1 MLRKISQN
9 SQEKTSVRE
18 ETRIQNG
25 EETGA
30 FFDKVARCRVET
42 VKRGSSI
49 GAFLRI
55 IQESFL

>member
-18 ETRIQNG
+18 DRRIQNG
-25 EETGA
+25 EETGD
-30 FFDKVARCRVET
+30 FFDKVERCRVET
-42 VKRGSSI
+42 LKRGSSI
-49 GAFLRI
+49 GVSLRI